1 MKDHPDKW
9 WAGYLVK
16 GIKEGFRLGFSGGSA
31 SLRSSTRNMRSA
43 EEQPQVVQAYLDK
56 EVAEGRVWD
65 VGSVE
70 EAAAMGV
77 HCSPFE
83 VIPKRVKPGK
93 WRLILDL
100 SERPL

>member
-1 MKDHPDKW
+1 
-9 WAGYLVK
+9 
-16 GIKEGFRLGFSGGSA
+16 
-31 SLRSSTRNMRSA
+31 MRSA

-56 EVAEGRVWD
+56 EVDEGRVWD

-77 HCSPFE
+77 HCSPFG
-83 VIPKRVKPGK
+83 VIPKRGKPGK

-100 SERPL
+100 SAPVLTTGFPKNSVAWGTCRWMTSAPTG